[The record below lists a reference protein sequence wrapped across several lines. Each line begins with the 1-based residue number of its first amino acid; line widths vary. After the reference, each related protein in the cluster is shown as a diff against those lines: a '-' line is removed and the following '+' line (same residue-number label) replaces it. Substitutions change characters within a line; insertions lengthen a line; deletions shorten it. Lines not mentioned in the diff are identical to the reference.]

1 MALQTLVS
9 QLKEEVFSKKDP
21 DEVEI
26 KILNAGSDDHYL
38 SDVIFAEA
46 NLKDDS
52 GKVKKLDLVI
62 KCGVIGE
69 QFREH
74 LPIGSAFQTE
84 IEIYTK
90 VTFSLNKS
98 NYSFKFVLHRFYL
111 AITNCK

>member
-1 MALQTLVS
+1 MALQSLVS
-9 QLKEEVFSKKDP
+9 QLKEEVFSKKERENV
-21 DEVEI
+21 EV

-46 NLKDDS
+46 TLKNDN
-52 GKVKKLDLVI
+52 GNVKKLDLVI

-74 LPIGSAFQTE
+74 LPIDSAFKTE

-90 VTFSLNKS
+90 VIFFSK
-98 NYSFKFVLHRFYL
+98 
-111 AITNCK
+111 